1 MNFKPQ
7 SSHWYRHNAVTGVT
21 EPCYELPRKNGGGT
35 KAVTLREARELSLL
49 PSVTTV
55 LQVLAKPELTNW
67 LISNGIM
74 AAITLPRLADEL
86 VDDFVKRVIEDADQ
100 QSETARNFGTRI
112 HDAIEAYLNEGA
124 ATMPELEPFVKPT
137 FAWLDNSIE
146 SIIASE
152 ICVGCQFIGV
162 AGRLDLDAT
171 LKGIGPAIIDFKTQ
185 KVREAAAFYPEFP
198 LQLVAY
204 ARIRYPAKW
213 PALVSVVIDSGK
225 PTTMPHIK
233 VWNDP
238 ERYWHL
244 FQCAYEL
251 WCYIKGYDPRKV

>member
-21 EPCYELPRKNGGGT
+21 EPCYELPRKNGNGT

-74 AAITLPRLADEL
+74 AALTLPRLTDEL
-86 VDDFVKRVIEDADQ
+86 PDDFVKRVIEDADQ
-100 QSETARNFGTRI
+100 QSQTARNFGTMI
-112 HDAIEAYLNEGA
+112 HDAIEAYLVHGA
-124 ATMPELEPFVKPT
+124 APVPELEPFVRPT
-137 FAWLDNSIE
+137 VEWLDLNMQKINSTEACI
-146 SIIASE
+146 
-152 ICVGCQFIGV
+152 GCPRLGV
-162 AGRLDLDAT
+162 AGRLDLDCVT
-171 LKGIGPAIIDFKTQ
+171 TTWGPAIIDFKTQ
-185 KVREAAAFYPEFP
+185 RVRESPAFYFEFP
-198 LQLVAY
+198 LQLIAY
-204 ARIRYPAKW
+204 ARIQYPDKW

-225 PTTMPHIK
+225 PSVPHIK
-233 VWNDP
+233 VWDEPNK
-238 ERYWHL
+238 YWHL